1 MYQRTLKRLINA
13 ITRPLAS
20 SRLWVLVSVACPL
33 CTNSSTIWRMCT
45 MLRLISSVTA
55 LCCSAAVAICVLRLL
70 IWLTGWRV
78 KGVLETVPLST
89 EIKSV
94 TFPKRFTHFF
104 EQTVLSEGFWINGAW
119 WRGGVVIEVK
129 RFCIAGQA
137 NDLVF

>member
-1 MYQRTLKRLINA
+1 
-13 ITRPLAS
+13 
-20 SRLWVLVSVACPL
+20 
-33 CTNSSTIWRMCT
+33 
-45 MLRLISSVTA
+45 MLRLIHSVTA
-55 LCCSAAVAICVLRLL
+55 LCCSAAVAFWVLRLL